1 MFLLKG
7 ILIKYFDQTLT
18 YKIKANQFLKI
29 KSVLIVEMTQ
39 CSLKWIDKHYR
50 VTKQILNSHM
60 KLNCT
65 SCS

>member
-29 KSVLIVEMTQ
+29 KSVLIVEITRY
-39 CSLKWIDKHYR
+39 SLKWIDKQYG

-60 KLNCT
+60 KLNRT
-65 SCS
+65 SCN